1 MLRSN
6 LQPVSIVPQPSQ
18 GVPRLCAVHYLNTVP
33 LIWGL
38 RHGLG
43 DGRVELAT
51 ASPAECAERLRRG
64 TADLGLVP
72 VAEMARQGLS
82 YVPGTCI
89 SADGPVRSILL
100 VSRVPWEEVRTL
112 ATDSNSRTSAV
123 LAQVILKERFGVRVA
138 AHAQAPVLDEMLQAA
153 DAALVIGDAA
163 LHLDPGSLP
172 YRVLDLAEEWLAL
185 TGLPMVFA
193 VWAGPAA
200 ESAPWLEGL
209 LTESLDYGEA
219 HLDEICSHEAGK
231 YGVKADFARH
241 YLTHHVRFRLG
252 EREQAGLA
260 EFLRRG
266 EELGLI
272 LPDAEATVESHQTT
286 N

>member
-1 MLRSN
+1 M
-6 LQPVSIVPQPSQ
+6 
-18 GVPRLCAVHYLNTVP
+18 PRLCAVHYLNAVP

-38 RHGLG
+38 HNGLG
-43 DGRVELAT
+43 AGRIALTT

-72 VAEMARQGLS
+72 VAEMARQGLP

-89 SADGPVRSILL
+89 SADGAVRSILL

-123 LAQVILKERFGVRVA
+123 LARVILKERFGVQVTAEARP
-138 AHAQAPVLDEMLQAA
+138 PVLDDMLQAA

-163 LHLDPGSLP
+163 LHLDPDSLP
-172 YRVLDLAEEWLAL
+172 YRVLDLAEEWLRL

-200 ESAPWLEGL
+200 ESAPWLENL

-219 HLDEICSHEAGK
+219 HLDEICAGEAEK
-231 YGVKADFARH
+231 YGVDADFARH
-241 YLTHHVRFRLG
+241 YLSRHVRFRLG
-252 EREQAGLA
+252 ERERAGLA

-272 LPDAEATVESHQTT
+272 LPGRAAEKPRQTIG
-286 N
+286 